1 MAPTSRP
8 IESMM
13 TRRMRD
19 PRGTLIVLAAVL
31 PLIAAGLGTKA
42 RAQTLPPEAKTAAP
56 IGSLADALALIAT
69 KPKVDLTH
77 AFSATTPVALG
88 FGHAK
93 MTPAVN
99 PTSLEAY
106 TIARDG
112 FRATYFAMVGQYGT
126 HVDPPAHFAATGR
139 TLDEIPPGEMILPLV
154 VLDDTP
160 YLDGDPAHAFTL
172 GDLAAW
178 EKQHGPVPKGA
189 FVALRTDLSKD
200 WDEPA
205 RFGRTPFPAWTL
217 PVLKVL
223 FEERGVTAIGHE
235 SLATDV
241 TDTMESETYVLGA
254 GHYQIAALANLDK
267 VPATGAVVVA
277 TWPKPKGGLG
287 FPARVFAILP

>member
-1 MAPTSRP
+1 MGGAAGRSRG
-8 IESMM
+8 
-13 TRRMRD
+13 RVAA
-19 PRGTLIVLAAVL
+19 LALALAAGGLALVGG
-31 PLIAAGLGTKA
+31 PASGDEPAGGSHAGTPPPGAAGTPA
-42 RAQTLPPEAKTAAP
+42 
-56 IGSLADALALIAT
+56 GSLADALALIASR
-69 KPKVDLTH
+69 PKVDLTH
-77 AFSATTPVALG
+77 AFSATTPVAPG

-93 MTPAVN
+93 ITPAVN

-112 FRATYFAMVGQYGT
+112 FRASYFAMVGQYGT
-126 HVDPPAHFAATGR
+126 HVDPPAHYAATGR
-139 TLDEIPPGEMILPLV
+139 TLDEIPVDEMMLPLV

-160 YLDGDPAHAFTL
+160 YLTGDPAHAFTL

-178 EKQHGPVPKGA
+178 EKVHGPVPKGA

-200 WDEPA
+200 WDDPA

-223 FEERGVTAIGHE
+223 FEQRGVTAIGHE

-241 TDTMESETYVLGA
+241 TDVMEGETYVLGA
-254 GHYQIAALANLDK
+254 GHFEIAGMANLDK
-267 VPATGAVVVA
+267 VPTTGAVIVA
-277 TWPKPKGGLG
+277 TWPKPKAGLG

>member
-1 MAPTSRP
+1 MTTHTLMIKRMADVL
-8 IESMM
+8 MAALLLVAG
-13 TRRMRD
+13 TR
-19 PRGTLIVLAAVL
+19 
-31 PLIAAGLGTKA
+31 A
-42 RAQTLPPEAKTAAP
+42 RAQTPQPGPKAVVAAP
-56 IGSLADALALIAT
+56 GGSLAEAFALIAG

-77 AFSATTPVALG
+77 AFSATTPVRPG

-139 TLDEIPPGEMILPLV
+139 TLDEIPVDEMMLPLV

-160 YLDGDPAHAFTL
+160 YLTGDPAHAFTL

-178 EKQHGPVPKGA
+178 ETVHGPVPKGA

-200 WDEPA
+200 WDDPA
-205 RFGRTPFPAWTL
+205 RFGRNPFPAWTL
-217 PVLKVL
+217 QVLKVL
-223 FEERGVTAIGHE
+223 FEQRGAVAIGHE
-235 SLATDV
+235 SLDTDV
-241 TDTMESETYVLGA
+241 TDTMEGETYVLGA
-254 GHYQIAALANLDK
+254 GHYQIEAMANLDK
-267 VPATGAVVVA
+267 VPATGAYIVA
-277 TWPKPKGGLG
+277 TWPKPKAGLG